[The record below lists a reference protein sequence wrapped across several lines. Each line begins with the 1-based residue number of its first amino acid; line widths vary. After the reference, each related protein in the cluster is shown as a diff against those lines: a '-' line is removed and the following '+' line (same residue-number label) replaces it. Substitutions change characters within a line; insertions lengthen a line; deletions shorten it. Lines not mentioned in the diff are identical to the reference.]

1 MNNCPFKLAIF
12 DCDGV
17 LFDSREANRH
27 YYNAVLSSVGLQ
39 EMDEEQLDFCH
50 MHTAS
55 ESMAYLLK
63 GQPES
68 IVNEANKVIEGVDY
82 SSFLKYMTMEPGVTE
97 TVQQIRRFMPA
108 AISTNRSTT
117 MPLLSSM
124 YGLDQLFDRIV
135 CALDVKNP
143 KPDPEGVYNILDYF
157 KVSPREAV
165 YVGDTCVDQE
175 VAERSGVPLIAYK
188 NSSLEAM
195 FHVEH
200 FSEIGR
206 IVLGAKCLSM

>member
-1 MNNCPFKLAIF
+1 MNNSPFKLAIF

-68 IVNEANKVIEGVDY
+68 IVNEAKKLIERVDY

-97 TVQQIRRFMPA
+97 TVQQIRKFIPA

-117 MPLLSSM
+117 MPLLATM
-124 YGLDQLFDRIV
+124 YGLDQLFDKIV

-143 KPDPEGVYNILDYF
+143 KPHPEGVYNILDYF
-157 KVSPREAV
+157 KVSPHEAV
-165 YVGDTCVDQE
+165 YIGDTNVDQE
-175 VAERSGVPLIAYK
+175 VASRAGVSLIAYK
-188 NSSLEAM
+188 NSTLEAM

-200 FSEIGR
+200 FSEIGK
-206 IVLGAKCLSM
+206 IVLGENYLSM

>member
-1 MNNCPFKLAIF
+1 MNNRPFKLAIF

-27 YYNAVLSSVGLQ
+27 YYNSVLSSVGLP
-39 EMDEEQLDFCH
+39 EMNEKQLDFCH
-50 MHTAS
+50 MHTAG
-55 ESMAYLLK
+55 ESMDYLLK

-68 IVNEANKVIEGVDY
+68 IINEAMRVIEKVDY

-97 TVQQIRRFMPA
+97 TVQQIRKFMPA

-117 MPLLSSM
+117 MPLLATM
-124 YGLDQLFDRIV
+124 YRLDQLFDKIV

-143 KPDPEGVYNILDYF
+143 KPDPEGVYKILDYF
-157 KVSPREAV
+157 KVSPHQAV
-165 YVGDTCVDQE
+165 YIGDTSVDQE
-175 VAERSGVPLIAYK
+175 VADRAGVPLIAYK

-200 FSEIGR
+200 FSEIGKI
-206 IVLGAKCLSM
+206 IVPI